1 MKNVVS
7 IVATFALLALLSVSS
22 AFGQMTPPEEGA
34 VMIGTFRVQAGIAKS
49 GPDLTYSVAE
59 EGEGAVSI
67 VAWLTSSGS
76 KTVYT
81 IDVNTAEFYAPCGWA
96 KQMELSAMMDMFA
109 QAAVRKGVELGY
121 SHAGGDCLN
130 NIVDVYYPACVARE
144 IGPDCP
150 KLISA
155 PGTPYNIN
163 GYSVCGPNYNPTI
176 ALVYTIC
183 AGAEC
188 GGMFQSTCMTA
199 PTQGTATPG
208 VLPVKVS
215 TAAASVKLG

>member
-34 VMIGTFRVQAGIAKS
+34 VMMGSFRVQTGMAKS
-49 GPDLTYSVAE
+49 GPDLTYSVSDAN
-59 EGEGAVSI
+59 GGSSV
-67 VAWLTSSGS
+67 VTTAWLTSGN

-109 QAAVRKGVELGY
+109 QAAVRRGVELGY
-121 SHAGGDCLN
+121 SHAGPDCQN
-130 NIVDVYYPACVARE
+130 NIVEVYYPACVARE
-144 IGPDCP
+144 NGPDCP

-176 ALVYTIC
+176 ALVYTVC

-188 GGMFQSTCMTA
+188 GGMFQSTCMT
-199 PTQGTATPG
+199 QGTATPG
-208 VLPVKVS
+208 MPPVKAN
-215 TAAASVKLG
+215 TAAASAKLG

>member
-34 VMIGTFRVQAGIAKS
+34 VMMGTFRVQTGMAKS
-49 GPDLTYSVAE
+49 GPDLTYSVSE
-59 EGEGAVSI
+59 SGANTGAISTT
-67 VAWLTSSGS
+67 AWLVGGG

-81 IDVNTAEFYAPCGWA
+81 LDVNTAEFYAPCGWA

-144 IGPDCP
+144 NGPDCP

-176 ALVYTIC
+176 SLVYTIC

-188 GGMFQSTCMTA
+188 GGMFQSTCMT
-199 PTQGTATPG
+199 QGATTPG
-208 VLPVKVS
+208 MSSVKVS
-215 TAAASVKLG
+215 TAAANAKLG